1 MNITLEKHSA
11 TEGRINIS
19 IQEPDYRESLDKKM
33 REYARKA
40 NIRGFR
46 QGKVPQGVI
55 RNMFGKSFLAD
66 EINSIVSKSLTGYIR
81 EQKLDVVGEPLP
93 DEGIASAIDWDTQK
107 DFDFHFQI
115 GLAGEF
121 SVELSDKVKVTRNL
135 IEVTEA
141 TVEEAIAE
149 ARKRHG
155 NISYPEVSGPAD
167 SLYGEIRKE
176 GEEEKKSAF
185 LIIEKLNKKIQ
196 PKFTGVKR
204 EDIITFQAE
213 ELTDDAEVR
222 GQVFNVSEEEAK
234 GLTGPYHFHVGT
246 ISNTQPAEM
255 NQEFF
260 DKVFGKEQVSTEEEF
275 NARVRETI
283 EKNYERE
290 ANHLFEH
297 ELEHHFTDH
306 TAIALPEEFLK
317 RWLKETGDGKIT
329 DEVLAREFPIYI
341 KEMKWNLIRERI
353 ASGHDIK
360 VEAADVRQRAKE
372 MLLEQFGGASIA
384 EQLGDR
390 MDAFADNYL
399 QGNEGKNYMRVY
411 NQLHNDKIMAVIRGK
426 ISVTDKK
433 ISLEDFRKLAASHR
447 H

>member
-1 MNITLEKHSA
+1 LNITLEKQSA
-11 TEGRINIS
+11 TEGTIKIA
-19 IQEPDYRESLDKKM
+19 IQEPDYRESLDKKV
-33 REYARKA
+33 RDYARRA

-46 QGKVPQGVI
+46 QGKVPAGVI

-81 EQKLDVVGEPLP
+81 EQKLEVVGEPMP
-93 DEGIASAIDWDTQK
+93 DRNKAESIDWDQQK
-107 DFDFHFQI
+107 DFEFDFHVGI
-115 GLAGEF
+115 AGEF
-121 SVELSDKVKVTRNL
+121 KVELSDKVKATRNL

-141 TVEEAIAE
+141 TIDETIDE

-155 NISYPEVSGPAD
+155 NITYPDVSGADD

-185 LIIEKLNKKIQ
+185 LIIGKLAENIRS
-196 PKFTGVKR
+196 KFIGVKR
-204 EDIITFQAE
+204 EDVITFQGEAIS
-213 ELTDDAEVR
+213 DDMAVR
-222 GQVFNVSEEEAK
+222 SQVFNVSEEEAK
-234 GLTGPYHFHVGT
+234 NISGPYHFHVGT
-246 ISNTQPAEM
+246 ISHTEPAEV

-260 DKVFGKEQVSTEEEF
+260 DKVFGKDAVTTAEEF
-275 NARVRETI
+275 RLRVRETI

-290 ANHLFEH
+290 SNHLFDH

-306 TAIALPEEFLK
+306 TSIALPEEFLK
-317 RWLKETGDGKIT
+317 RWLKETGEGKVT
-329 DEVLAREFPIYI
+329 DDVLAREFPIYL

-353 ASGHDIK
+353 ASAHDIK

-372 MLLEQFGGASIA
+372 MIIEQFGGGAIV

-411 NQLHNDKIMAVIRGK
+411 NQLHNEKIMTAIREK

-433 ISLEDFRKLAASHR
+433 VSLDEFRKLAASHR

>member
-1 MNITLEKHSA
+1 
-11 TEGRINIS
+11 
-19 IQEPDYRESLDKKM
+19 
-33 REYARKA
+33 
-40 NIRGFR
+40 
-46 QGKVPQGVI
+46 
-55 RNMFGKSFLAD
+55 
-66 EINSIVSKSLTGYIR
+66 
-81 EQKLDVVGEPLP
+81 GEPLP
-93 DEGIASAIDWDTQK
+93 DQEKTSAIDWDNQK

-121 SVELSDKVKVTRNL
+121 KVELSDKVKVTRNL

-141 TVEEAIAE
+141 TVDEAIAD

-155 NISYPEVSGPAD
+155 NISYPEVSGAAD
-167 SLYGEIRKE
+167 SIYGEIRKE

-185 LIIEKLNKKIQ
+185 LIVEKLDKKIQ

-213 ELTDDAEVR
+213 ALSDDMAVR
-222 GQVFNVSEEEAK
+222 AQVFNVSEEEAK
-234 GLTGPYHFHVGT
+234 SITGTYHFHVGT
-246 ISNTQPAEM
+246 ISNTEPAEL

-260 DKVFGKEQVSTEEEF
+260 DKVFGKEQVSAEADF
-275 NARVRETI
+275 RAKVRETI

-306 TAIALPEEFLK
+306 TTMVLPEEFLK

-353 ASGHDIK
+353 ASENEIK

-372 MLLEQFGGASIA
+372 MLMEQFGGAAIA

-399 QGNEGKNYMRVY
+399 QGNEGKNYMRLY
-411 NQLHNDKIMAVIRGK
+411 NQLHTEKIMGVIRGK
-426 ISVTDKK
+426 ISVTDKM
-433 ISLEDFRKLAASHR
+433 ISLEDFQKLAASHR

>member
-46 QGKVPQGVI
+46 QGKVPSGVI

-66 EINSIVSKSLTGYIR
+66 EINSIVSRSLTGYIR

-93 DEGIASAIDWDTQK
+93 DHGKNEAIDWDNQK
-107 DFDFHFQI
+107 DFEFHFQV

-121 SVELSDKVKVTRNL
+121 QVELSDKVKVTRNL

-141 TVEEAIAE
+141 TVNEAIE
-149 ARKRHG
+149 DARKRHG
-155 NISYPEVSGPAD
+155 NITYPEVSGPAD